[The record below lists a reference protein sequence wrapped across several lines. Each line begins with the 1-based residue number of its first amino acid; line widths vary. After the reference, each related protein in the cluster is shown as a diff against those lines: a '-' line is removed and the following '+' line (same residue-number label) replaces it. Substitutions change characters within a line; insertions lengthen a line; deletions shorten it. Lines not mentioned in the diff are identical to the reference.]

1 VELSIVLVSWNT
13 RQMLL
18 DALAAFLPLPFAA
31 EVIVVDNDSKDGSAD
46 AVEAA
51 FPAVRVIRNPTNLGF
66 AGGVNTG
73 LRAARAPLILL
84 LNPDTLASADAVAS
98 LVAYARAHP
107 EVGVVGPKVLNRDGS
122 LQASIFRA
130 PSLPNL
136 LLSASFLYQLFPRSP
151 FFNRERYGGRDP
163 NEIGPVEAVSGCCFL
178 VRREVIERVGVLDE
192 GFFMYAE
199 ETDFCLR
206 ARRAGFAVHYSAAGP
221 IVHFGG
227 ESAKLASRRMVVQF
241 RRSLVRFARKHH
253 GRVYALVVR
262 ALLALSL
269 ALRLP
274 YWGLRSLRGGEAGQ
288 RAREQAGHYW
298 AGLGDLL
305 AVWRS
310 P

>member
-1 VELSIVLVSWNT
+1 MELSIVLVSWNT
-13 RQMLL
+13 RQLL
-18 DALAAFLPLPFAA
+18 LEALAAFLPLPFAA
-31 EVIVVDNDSKDGSAD
+31 EVIVVDNDSADGSAD

-51 FPAVRVIRNPTNLGF
+51 FPAVRVIRNPTNVGF

-73 LRAARAPLILL
+73 LRAAQAPLILL
-84 LNPDTLASADAVAS
+84 LNPDTLASAGAIAS

-107 EVGVVGPKVLNRDGS
+107 EAGVVGPKVLNRDGS
-122 LQASIFRA
+122 LQASVFRA
-130 PSLPNL
+130 PSLGNL
-136 LLSASFLYQLFPRSP
+136 LLSSSYLYQLFPDSP
-151 FFNRERYGGRDP
+151 LWNRERYGGRDP
-163 NEIGPVEAVSGCCFL
+163 NVAGAVEAVSGCCFL
-178 VRREVIERVGVLDE
+178 LRRELLDRVGLLDD

-199 ETDFCLR
+199 ETDLCLR
-206 ARRAGFAVHYSAAGP
+206 ARRAGFEVHYSAAGP

-227 ESAKLASRRMVVQF
+227 ESSRLVSRRMVVQL

-253 GRVYALVVR
+253 GPVYALAVR

-269 ALRLP
+269 AIRLP
-274 YWGLRSLRGGEAGQ
+274 YWGLRSLRGGEAGKN
-288 RAREQAGHYW
+288 ARQQAGHYW

>member
-1 VELSIVLVSWNT
+1 MELSIVLVSWNT
-13 RQMLL
+13 RELLL
-18 DALAAFLPLPFAA
+18 DALRAFLPLPFAA
-31 EVIVVDNDSKDGSAD
+31 EVIVVDNASVDGSAA

-51 FPAVRVIRNPTNLGF
+51 FPEARVIRNAENLGF

-73 LRAARAPLILL
+73 LRAAQAPFVLL
-84 LNPDTLASADAVAS
+84 LNPDTLASSEAIAS
-98 LVAYARAHP
+98 LLEYARAHP
-107 EVGVVGPKVLNRDGS
+107 EAGIVGPKVLNRDGS
-122 LQASIFRA
+122 LQSSYFRCAS
-130 PSLPNL
+130 LLNL
-136 LLSASFLYQLFPRSP
+136 LLSSSYLYQIFPGSP

-163 NEIGPVEAVSGCCFL
+163 NLPGPVEAVSGCCFL
-178 VRREVIERVGVLDE
+178 LRRELLDRVGLLDD

-199 ETDFCLR
+199 EADLCLR

-227 ESAKLASRRMVVQF
+227 ESSRLVSRRMVVQF

-253 GRVYALVVR
+253 GPLYAAAVR

-274 YWGLRSLRGGEAGQ
+274 FWGLRALRGGEAG
-288 RAREQAGHYW
+288 RNAREQAGHYL

-305 AVWRS
+305 AGRRS
-310 P
+310 S

>member
-1 VELSIVLVSWNT
+1 VELSVVIVSWNT
-13 RQMLL
+13 RQLLL
-18 DALAAFLPLPFAA
+18 DALAAFQPLPFPA
-31 EVIVVDNDSKDGSAD
+31 EVIVVDNDSADGSAD

-51 FPAVRVIRNPTNLGF
+51 LPAVRVIRTGANLGF
-66 AGGVNTG
+66 AGGVNVG

-84 LNPDTLASADAVAS
+84 LNPDTLASPEAVAS

-107 EVGVVGPKVLNRDGS
+107 AAGIVGPKVLNRDGS

-136 LLSASFLYQLFPRSP
+136 LLSATFLYQLFPRSP
-151 FFNRERYGGRDP
+151 FFNRERYGGRNP
-163 NEIGPVEAVSGCCFL
+163 AETGPVEAVSGCCFL
-178 VRREVIERVGVLDE
+178 VRREVIEKIGLLDD

-206 ARRAGFAVHYSAAGP
+206 ARRAGYEVHYSAAGP

-227 ESAKLASRRMVVQF
+227 ESSRQASRRMVVQF

-253 GRVYALVVR
+253 GPVYAAAVR
-262 ALLALSL
+262 ALLALGL
-269 ALRLP
+269 AARLP
-274 YWGLRSLRGGEAGQ
+274 YWGLRSLRGGEAGKS
-288 RAREQAGHYW
+288 ARQQAGHYL

-305 AVWRS
+305 AVRRL